1 LKQFVYKPYAWKKAI
16 NSPEHKLQVG
26 SFIFSK
32 KRGSNGSQ
40 SMQNYYFAFKVIE
53 INGDLVRLSVIRKL
67 SDKNNLL
74 QGDFSTTKEG
84 YKNLKENIQNLTITG
99 ILTKKLYTDWDLAEK
114 PFDPNNTL
122 IKAFNKNKL
131 DSIVENIQ
139 PKHQTY
145 KELVKALEIINTYP
159 KEEPTD
165 TIKSVDKITLK
176 DTNNALISIKKKLL
190 FWKDLTGKD
199 SLTNIYDQKTF
210 EAVKRFQERH
220 GLAADGVIG
229 YGTLSALNFSKEKRK
244 QQIIANLERWRWY
257 NNDLS
262 FEDYQRQIDAIREI
276 LKGNFKESMKDFK
289 RLMNDYAQNLHFEE
303 AQKIKEK
310 IEILENYQ
318 SRSTIVNPK
327 ITNVDVFS
335 IVSDESA
342 AYVNFLQISH
352 GSIIRSHTME
362 IKKKLDETD
371 EELLE
376 LAVVEMRERFNLL
389 SKEVIVPFEID
400 LGEKIKVT
408 IPQLGDK
415 KQILDL
421 SIRNAKFYRIEQ
433 LKQLQIVD
441 PDRHVN
447 RIMAQMQK
455 DLRLPA
461 EPRHIEC
468 FDNSNIQGTNPVAA
482 CVVFKDGKAS
492 KKDYRHFN
500 VKTVE
505 GPDDFA
511 SMTEIVYRRYKRLL
525 DENEPLPQLIIID
538 GGKGQLSAALK
549 SIDDLG
555 LRGKIAIIGIAKRL
569 EELFYPGDSIPLYL
583 DKKSETLKV
592 IQQLRNE
599 AHRFGITFHRDKRS
613 KAALNSSVES
623 IPGIGEKTMLTLIQ
637 HFKSVK
643 RLKLATEK
651 EISDVV
657 GVSKAKKIVD
667 FYKTN

>member
-1 LKQFVYKPYAWKKAI
+1 MQKPSLELQIQTLPDNPGVYQYYDKDEKILYVGKA
-16 NSPEHKLQVG
+16 
-26 SFIFSK
+26 
-32 KRGSNGSQ
+32 
-40 SMQNYYFAFKVIE
+40 
-53 INGDLVRLSVIRKL
+53 
-67 SDKNNLL
+67 
-74 QGDFSTTKEG
+74 
-84 YKNLKENIQNLTITG
+84 KNLKKRVSSYFNKIHDTAKTNVLVKKIVTIKHIVVPTETDALLLENN
-99 ILTKKLYTDWDLAEK
+99 
-114 PFDPNNTL
+114 L
-122 IKAFNKNKL
+122 IKTLQPRYNVLLRDDKSYPWLCIKKEPFSRIFSTRRMIKDGSEYFGPYTSFKTVHTIL
-131 DSIVENIQ
+131 DLI
-139 PKHQTY
+139 
-145 KELVKALEIINTYP
+145 KELYP
-159 KEEPTD
+159 LRTC
-165 TIKSVDKITLK
+165 
-176 DTNNALISIKKKLL
+176 N
-190 FWKDLTGKD
+190 
-199 SLTNIYDQKTF
+199 Y
-210 EAVKRFQERH
+210 
-220 GLAADGVIG
+220 
-229 YGTLSALNFSKEKRK
+229 
-244 QQIIANLERWRWY
+244 
-257 NNDLS
+257 DLS
-262 FEDYQRQIDAIREI
+262 ESNINSGKFKVCLEYHIGNCKGPCEGIESLEDYQRQVDAIREI

-289 RLMNDYAQNLHFEE
+289 RLMNQYAQDLRFEE

-310 IEILENYQ
+310 IEVLENYQ

-342 AYVNFLQISH
+342 AYINFLQISH
-352 GSIIRSHTME
+352 GSIIRSHTLE
-362 IKKKLDETD
+362 IKKKLDESD

-376 LAVVEMRERFNLL
+376 LAIIELRERFHLL

-400 LGEKIKVT
+400 LGEKIKTTV
-408 IPQLGDK
+408 PQLGDK

-421 SIRNAKFYRIEQ
+421 SVRNAKFYRIEQ

-455 DLRLPA
+455 DLRLPV

-482 CVVFKDGKAS
+482 CVVFKDGKPS

-525 DENEPLPQLIIID
+525 DEKEPLPQLIIID

-643 RLKLATEK
+643 RLKLASEK
-651 EISDVV
+651 EISDVI
-657 GVSKAKKIVD
+657 GVSKAKKIVA
-667 FYKTN
+667 FYHAKPN